1 MSQQPLPGI
10 AMKERIKTRAECA
23 ATWTPA
29 ARAEAKAMIKALPKF
44 TSNKGKRR

>member
-10 AMKERIKTRAECA
+10 AMNTKALTNAERL

-44 TSNKGKRR
+44 TRVKR

>member
-1 MSQQPLPGI
+1 MNTKALTN
-10 AMKERIKTRAECA
+10 AERL

-29 ARAEAKAMIKALPKF
+29 ALAEAKAMIKVLPKF